1 MSERYVHDNGGRV
14 CARSVSFD
22 YEDGV
27 VKNVYFDGGCKGNTQ
42 GVARLAEGRSPEELI
57 SLLKGVECRG
67 ESSCP
72 NELACA
78 LEEMLEE
85 IKAQA

>member
-1 MSERYVHDNGGRV
+1 MTKHLIHYNEGRT
-14 CARSVSFD
+14 CSRSVSFD

-27 VKNVYFDGGCKGNTQ
+27 IKNVEFDNGCPGNTQ
-42 GVARLAEGRSPEELI
+42 AVAKLSEGRTPEELI
-57 SLLKGVECRG
+57 ASLKGIKCRG

-72 NELACA
+72 NEFACA

-85 IKAQA
+85 HSL